1 MQDRPGVITLIG
13 WLLIIGAAF
22 GAVAGIVSIA
32 FRSTES
38 VLEATGASSSEL
50 LIAGIIALVI
60 AAIQGLIGVGILAGS
75 RISRGIV
82 AFVQVLNVM
91 GVAYLMFT
99 HHTGAFLYQGL
110 ITVAIALFV
119 LWALFNDRADAYY
132 RAS

>member
-1 MQDRPGVITLIG
+1 MKNRPGVITLIG

-22 GAVAGIVSIA
+22 GAVGGIVTIA
-32 FRSTES
+32 FRSVDS
-38 VLEATGASSSEL
+38 VLEATGATSSEL
-50 LIAGIIALVI
+50 LIAGILVLAI

-75 RISRGIV
+75 RIARGIV

-91 GVAYLMFT
+91 GVGYLMFT

-119 LWALFNDRADAYY
+119 LWALFNDKADEYY
-132 RAS
+132 NAA